1 MPEVL
6 VHHLRETRSLK
17 RSAVFLETVSREDKL
32 PRVRASLELVY
43 RGVHRTHALD
53 LEGPMGAPLVQQV
66 DAWIDLF
73 AHRISHYGKPATLPC
88 LPGGP
93 SDGVE
98 SRRPKKR
105 RGEPARKAL
114 CRRDAYA
121 HACERPWAAAHQH
134 LVDIRHRKPCLRER
148 LQRSRRQLNVSPATA
163 EVIACGQDV
172 YGCSRSVI
180 LRTGCGNT
188 GDGAGQHVSGGVK
201 RKDHTGPWDRG
212 PHGGGGRWGRRTHG
226 YHRSFTGRSRRA
238 SVKGQGSRA
247 IAWLV

>member
-1 MPEVL
+1 MPEAL
-6 VHHLRETRSLK
+6 VQHSREARSLK
-17 RSAVFLETVSREDKL
+17 RSAVFLEAVSREDKL
-32 PRVRASLELVY
+32 LRVRASLELVY
-43 RGVHRTHALD
+43 HGVHRTHALD

-73 AHRISHYGKPATLPC
+73 AHRISHYGKPATPPC

-114 CRRDAYA
+114 CRRDTYA
-121 HACERPWAAAHQH
+121 HACEGPRAATHQH
-134 LVDIRHRKPCLRER
+134 LIDIRHRKLCFRER
-148 LQRSRRQLNVSPATA
+148 LQRGRRQLNVSPATA

-172 YGCSRSVI
+172 YGCSRSVV

-201 RKDHTGPWDRG
+201 RKDHTGLRG
-212 PHGGGGRWGRRTHG
+212 GSPCSGDGRWGRRTHG
-226 YHRSFTGRSRRA
+226 YHRSFTGRSPRQRQE
-238 SVKGQGSRA
+238 SRVKGQEP
-247 IAWLV
+247 

>member
-1 MPEVL
+1 MPEAL
-6 VHHLRETRSLK
+6 VQHSREARSLK

-32 PRVRASLELVY
+32 LRVRASLELVY
-43 RGVHRTHALD
+43 CGVHRTHALD
-53 LEGPMGAPLVQQV
+53 LESPMSAPLIQQV
-66 DAWIDLF
+66 NAWIDLF
-73 AHRISHYGKPATLPC
+73 AHRISHYGKPATPPC

-114 CRRDAYA
+114 CRRDTYA
-121 HACERPWAAAHQH
+121 HACEGPRAATHQH
-134 LVDIRHRKPCLRER
+134 LIDIRHRKLCFRER
-148 LQRSRRQLNVSPATA
+148 LQRGRCQLNVSPATA

-188 GDGAGQHVSGGVK
+188 GDGAGQHVSGSVE
-201 RKDHTGPWDRG
+201 RKDHTGLRG
-212 PHGGGGRWGRRTHG
+212 GSPCSGDGRWGRRTHG
-226 YHRSFTGRSRRA
+226 YHRSFTGRSPRQRQE
-238 SVKGQGSRA
+238 SEP
-247 IAWLV
+247 